1 MEKFS
6 SETNGYNREEV
17 NDFIKA
23 VILETEGM
31 TEKYKEQE
39 EKIISLQ
46 DEISQ
51 YKKLENSLK
60 NSMALSE
67 REKIIADAKKDAS
80 EIINEALQ
88 TAEEI
93 EAQRKILEKNME
105 IFKKK
110 LKLIVQQQM
119 VIVEKINE
127 LEIKED

>member
-60 NSMALSE
+60 DSMALSE

>member
-51 YKKLENSLK
+51 YKKLEDSLK
-60 NSMALSE
+60 DSMALSE

-80 EIINEALQ
+80 EIINEALR

-93 EAQRKILEKNME
+93 ETQRKILEKNME

>member
-51 YKKLENSLK
+51 YKKLEDSLK
-60 NSMALSE
+60 DSMALSE

-80 EIINEALQ
+80 EIINEALR

-93 EAQRKILEKNME
+93 ETQRKTLEKNME